1 MGILDL
7 RESQSLRFPFN
18 PWTTKMRSRHTSL
31 SEQLEAQGFKLELEL
46 PEIISKGIIEPEIE
60 HVEDISPEEEN
71 AILANMERRA
81 SQAVRR
87 NSENWLASQSS
98 AITQP
103 FDMKNMKF
111 NRRLSE
117 QRNFSNRRSSANW
130 VDSNSSVISKP
141 IKMK

>member
-1 MGILDL
+1 MRITCDFKCLPVIVKPNSFSKSKNRIILDL

-71 AILANMERRA
+71 AILGKI
-81 SQAVRR
+81 
-87 NSENWLASQSS
+87 ENFALMMSVTFLSS
-98 AITQP
+98 WCQTVT
-103 FDMKNMKF
+103 N
-111 NRRLSE
+111 
-117 QRNFSNRRSSANW
+117 
-130 VDSNSSVISKP
+130 
-141 IKMK
+141 IKIRIN

>member
-1 MGILDL
+1 
-7 RESQSLRFPFN
+7 
-18 PWTTKMRSRHTSL
+18 MRSRHTSL
-31 SEQLEAQGFKLELEL
+31 SEQLEAQGLKLELEL

-71 AILANMERRA
+71 AILGKIENLIVWRHYYQDLPPQGQLKSYLKSHKANMERRA
-81 SQAVRR
+81 SQVVRR

-111 NRRLSE
+111 NRRL
-117 QRNFSNRRSSANW
+117 
-130 VDSNSSVISKP
+130 VIT
-141 IKMK
+141 ILAFYENLNH